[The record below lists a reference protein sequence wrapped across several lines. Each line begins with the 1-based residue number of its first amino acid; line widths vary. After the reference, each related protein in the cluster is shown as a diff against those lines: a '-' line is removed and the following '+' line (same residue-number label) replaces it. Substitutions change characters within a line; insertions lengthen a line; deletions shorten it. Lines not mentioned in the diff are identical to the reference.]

1 MFSLTIRRNGA
12 EDVVIVDG
20 REFDRSQMTKAE
32 RRKLTRMIS
41 RAYAMEKER
50 HTSV

>member
-20 REFDRSQMTKAE
+20 REFDRSVMTKAQ
-32 RRKLTRMIS
+32 RRKLARMIA
-41 RAYAMEKER
+41 RAYAMEKEK
-50 HTSV
+50 SQ